1 MGPSHRGIRVSAA
14 ARFALAAALCLA
26 PAGPI
31 PAQTAREYSIK
42 ASFISR
48 FVGFI
53 QWPSGQAARGALPE
67 PFVVSVFGP
76 DPFLGDLESAFRE
89 ADLGGRKVTVR
100 RAADLGDLSESKLV
114 FIAQGEKGRLDSVVR
129 WAEANGALT
138 IGDGEGFAERGVIIN
153 FYLRDQKVRF
163 EINARAA
170 EKCGFQ
176 ISSLLLKVARIVED
190 G

>member
-1 MGPSHRGIRVSAA
+1 MGEPHRGIGCPA
-14 ARFALAAALCLA
+14 ARFALAAALCLSA
-26 PAGPI
+26 ARAL

-53 QWPSGQAARGALPE
+53 QWPAGKGGRKGLPE
-67 PFVVSVFGP
+67 PFVVTVLGS
-76 DPFLGDLESAFRE
+76 DPFLGGLESAFRE

-100 RAADLGDLSESKLV
+100 RASDLGDLPGSQLV
-114 FIAQGEKGRLDSVVR
+114 FIARGEEGRLDSVVR

-153 FYLRDQKVRF
+153 FYLQDRKVRF

-170 EKCGFQ
+170 ERCGFQ
-176 ISSLLLKVARIVED
+176 ISSLLLKVARIVGD